1 MENSKREKIVSH
13 FSVISQLKWLMNE
26 FLVIFSPHQ
35 RIKKVLQDMSFSK
48 NRAEVEY
55 LWELFFF
62 SFLMTFHFLSH
73 ISSDSIYHF
82 TTEKSPLCCF
92 QHFMC
97 QRWNWAF
104 SSYALINCLSPILKL
119 NERAREAMKSFSRSD
134 PWILKSTRFCL
145 SLTHTLFLTMLQEAD
160 EGKKFFFSISAL
172 IELLA
177 YWEIV
182 ETSTATFC
190 ASFEFWMPN
199 FPSLQN
205 LVVRS

>member
-35 RIKKVLQDMSFSK
+35 RIKKVLQDLSFSK

-82 TTEKSPLCCF
+82 TTENSDWEVSVLF
-92 QHFMC
+92 S
-97 QRWNWAF
+97 AF
-104 SSYALINCLSPILKL
+104 HVSTLKL
-119 NERAREAMKSFSRSD
+119 SIFVVRFDKLPISYFEVERESARGNEKFQPIWSLNIKKHTLL
-134 PWILKSTRFCL
+134 P
-145 SLTHTLFLTMLQEAD
+145 LTHTHFFWWCFKRLTKERNS
-160 EGKKFFFSISAL
+160 FS
-172 IELLA
+172 
-177 YWEIV
+177 
-182 ETSTATFC
+182 
-190 ASFEFWMPN
+190 
-199 FPSLQN
+199 PSPHW
-205 LVVRS
+205 